1 VTSQSGRHPHAADW
15 ATRAPF
21 TVDEYLAQVADRMP
35 GPARTRA
42 AILAELRADLL
53 DAVEAHRRTGLASA
67 AAEQVAVDEFG
78 DPLQLAAAFR
88 AELATAKARRLA
100 LLLLAS
106 APLIVLAW
114 AAAAI
119 GSHLGARHA
128 LPWQWETSPAWRLT
142 LLVAAAALVIG
153 LFAATAAVA
162 VSGRM
167 TRWLP
172 DCASLA
178 APSAITAGIA
188 AGAVDLILLLLLARQ
203 LAHAPATLDAT
214 PVTIAAL
221 ASITRLAFAKRSIRH
236 SRPLQTTS
244 TW

>member
-1 VTSQSGRHPHAADW
+1 VTSQRRRHPRGADR
-15 ATRAPF
+15 ATRAPL
-21 TVDEYLAQVADRMP
+21 TIDEYLARVADRMP

-42 AILAELRADLL
+42 AILAELRSDLL
-53 DAVEAHRRTGLASA
+53 DAVEAHRRAGLASA
-67 AAEQVAVDEFG
+67 AAQQMAAEEFG
-78 DPLQLAAAFR
+78 DPPQLAAAFG
-88 AELATAKARRLA
+88 AELATAEARRLA

-128 LPWQWETSPAWRLT
+128 LPWQWEASPTWHLT
-142 LLVAAAALVIG
+142 LLLAAAALVIG

-162 VSGRM
+162 VSGRL

-172 DCASLA
+172 DCTSLA
-178 APSAITAGIA
+178 ATSAITAGVA

-203 LAHAPATLDAT
+203 LAHAPAALDAT

-221 ASITRLAFAKRSIRH
+221 ASITRLAYAQRSIRH
-236 SRPLQTTS
+236 SRPLQTTP